1 MEIIMKITVIGAGNV
16 GATCAQ
22 VLAMKELA
30 DEVWLLD
37 INDGVAKG
45 KALDMYQT
53 MPIVG
58 SDAHIYGTGDYAET
72 KDSDIVVITAGLA
85 RKPGMS
91 RDDLLIKNNMIVSG
105 CAREAVKYSPNAY
118 FIVVSNPLD
127 VMTYVTLKATGLPR
141 HKVIGQAGILDTAR
155 YAAFISMET
164 GFSMRDI
171 QSQLLGGHGDTMVP
185 LPRFTT
191 IAGMPVTDFISKERL
206 GEIVERAKKGG
217 GEIVGLLKTGSA
229 YYAPGTAAAQ
239 MCEAIVKDQK
249 RVLPCTVMLEG
260 EYGHTDVCAGV
271 PIMIG
276 RGGMEKLI
284 ELNLNEEEQA
294 LFDGSATHVK
304 GTIKEAMELF
314 ANS

>member
-1 MEIIMKITVIGAGNV
+1 MKITVIGAGNV

-53 MPIVG
+53 MPIIG
-58 SDAHIYGTGDYAET
+58 SDTHIYGTADYAET

-105 CAREAVKYSPNAY
+105 CASEAVKYSPNAY
-118 FIVVSNPLD
+118 FIIVSNPLD
-127 VMTYVTLKATGLPR
+127 VMTYVALKATGLPR

-155 YAAFISMET
+155 YASFISMET

-206 GEIVERAKKGG
+206 DEIVDRAKKGG

-276 RGGMEKLI
+276 AGGMEKLI